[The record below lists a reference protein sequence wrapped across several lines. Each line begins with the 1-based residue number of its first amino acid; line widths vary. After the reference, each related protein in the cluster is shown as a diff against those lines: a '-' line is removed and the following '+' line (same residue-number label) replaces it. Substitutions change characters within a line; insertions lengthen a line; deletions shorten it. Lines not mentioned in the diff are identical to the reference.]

1 MTATAISALL
11 PNRPNSASR
20 SRAADASDSEA
31 APFASLLGSEPTAA
45 ADDAATS
52 TVRDDADKLE
62 DAGERDDSRVEANA
76 QLPAWLLA
84 LRTPPAAAT
93 EAVADAA
100 PDAAADAAAGLFAKG
115 GGPIA
120 AAASGN
126 LRELLALKPRA
137 GDTPPTRQPKG
148 PLVDQAVTAAG
159 DPAMP
164 AVAID
169 PALMAD
175 AVPAAAITLD
185 AQATAALDAA
195 IAKLDSGQP
204 TASNAA
210 TAGDMRGLAP
220 TAVSAA
226 AAAAPAPSPAL
237 DLLAASATATAT
249 DAFGEPLALNGQD
262 AALRLG
268 ERLRWL
274 REAGVQEARLQLHPR
289 ELGSVDIRIR
299 IEGQGA
305 SVWFGAEHP
314 GARAAL
320 EATLPQL
327 RERLASEGLQL
338 SQASVGG
345 QMSDRSGS
353 QQQAAGDSRQPR
365 ANRADA
371 TAAVVSGVA
380 GGQDAPRPA
389 AATARGGRSLID
401 RYA

>member
-20 SRAADASDSEA
+20 SRAADAGDSEA

-45 ADDAATS
+45 ASDAATS
-52 TVRDDADKLE
+52 AVRDDADKLE

-84 LRTPPAAAT
+84 LRAPPAAAP
-93 EAVADAA
+93 E
-100 PDAAADAAAGLFAKG
+100 AAADAAPEAAAALFAKD
-115 GGPIA
+115 GGPITPA
-120 AAASGN
+120 AIGN

-137 GDTPPTRQPKG
+137 GDTPPTQQPKG
-148 PLVDQAVTAAG
+148 PLIDQAVTAAG

-164 AVAID
+164 MVATD

-204 TASNAA
+204 AASNAA
-210 TAGDMRGLAP
+210 TAGDMRGLTP

-226 AAAAPAPSPAL
+226 AAAAPAPSPAP
-237 DLLAASATATAT
+237 DLLAASAMATAT

-320 EATLPQL
+320 EATLTQL

-353 QQQAAGDSRQPR
+353 QQQPGSHRDAPSSAAFDSRPSGT
-365 ANRADA
+365 ASSDA
-371 TAAVVSGVA
+371 G
-380 GGQDAPRPA
+380 A
-389 AATARGGRSLID
+389 AAARIPQAGRSARGLVD

>member
-45 ADDAATS
+45 KDDAATS
-52 TVRDDADKLE
+52 AVRDDADKLD
-62 DAGERDDSRVEANA
+62 DAGEHDDTRIEANA

-84 LRTPPAAAT
+84 LRAPPATPPEAA
-93 EAVADAA
+93 ADAA
-100 PDAAADAAAGLFAKG
+100 PAAAAGLFAKG
-115 GGPIA
+115 GGPTVPVA
-120 AAASGN
+120 TGSP
-126 LRELLALKPRA
+126 RELLALKARP
-137 GDTPPTRQPKG
+137 GDTPPTQQPKG
-148 PLVDQAVTAAG
+148 PLVDQAVPAAG
-159 DPAMP
+159 DPLLP
-164 AVAID
+164 PVATD
-169 PALMAD
+169 PARTAD
-175 AVPAAAITLD
+175 AVPAAAVTLD

-195 IAKLDSGQP
+195 IAKLDSGHP
-204 TASNAA
+204 AASSPA
-210 TAGDMRGLAP
+210 TAGDLRSLAP
-220 TAVSAA
+220 TAGS
-226 AAAAPAPSPAL
+226 AAAAPAPSPAP
-237 DLLAASATATAT
+237 DLLTASAMATAT
-249 DAFGEPLALNGQD
+249 DAFGEPLSLNGQD

-338 SQASVGG
+338 SQASVGS
-345 QMSDRSGS
+345 QMQDSGS
-353 QQQAAGDSRQPR
+353 RQQQPGSNRDAPSPTAFDSGPLGAASGDGS
-365 ANRADA
+365 
-371 TAAVVSGVA
+371 TAA
-380 GGQDAPRPA
+380 
-389 AATARGGRSLID
+389 ARIPQAGRSVRGLVD

>member
-20 SRAADASDSEA
+20 SRAADAGDSEA

-62 DAGERDDSRVEANA
+62 DAGERDDSRVEADA

-100 PDAAADAAAGLFAKG
+100 PDAAAGLFAKG
-115 GGPIA
+115 RGPIA
-120 AAASGN
+120 PAAIGN

-137 GDTPPTRQPKG
+137 GDTAPTQQPKG

-159 DPAMP
+159 DPAVP
-164 AVAID
+164 TVATD

-175 AVPAAAITLD
+175 AVSAAAITLD

-204 TASNAA
+204 AASNAA

-226 AAAAPAPSPAL
+226 ASAAPAPSPAP

-365 ANRADA
+365 ANRADV

>member
-11 PNRPNSASR
+11 PNRPYSASR
-20 SRAADASDSEA
+20 SRAADAGDSEA

-45 ADDAATS
+45 ASDAATS
-52 TVRDDADKLE
+52 AVRDDADKLE

-84 LRTPPAAAT
+84 LRAPPAAAP
-93 EAVADAA
+93 E
-100 PDAAADAAAGLFAKG
+100 AAADAAPEAAAALFAKD
-115 GGPIA
+115 GGPITPA
-120 AAASGN
+120 AIGN

-137 GDTPPTRQPKG
+137 GDTPPTQQPKG
-148 PLVDQAVTAAG
+148 PLIDQAVTAAG

-164 AVAID
+164 MVATD

-204 TASNAA
+204 AASNAA
-210 TAGDMRGLAP
+210 TAGDMRGLTP

-226 AAAAPAPSPAL
+226 AAAAPAPSPAP
-237 DLLAASATATAT
+237 DLLAASAMATAT

-299 IEGQGA
+299 
-305 SVWFGAEHP
+305 
-314 GARAAL
+314 
-320 EATLPQL
+320 
-327 RERLASEGLQL
+327 
-338 SQASVGG
+338 
-345 QMSDRSGS
+345 
-353 QQQAAGDSRQPR
+353 
-365 ANRADA
+365 
-371 TAAVVSGVA
+371 
-380 GGQDAPRPA
+380 
-389 AATARGGRSLID
+389 
-401 RYA
+401 

>member
-20 SRAADASDSEA
+20 SRAADTGDSEV

-52 TVRDDADKLE
+52 AVRDDADNGE
-62 DAGERDDSRVEANA
+62 DAGEHDDTRIEANA

-84 LRTPPAAAT
+84 LRAPPAAPT
-93 EAVADAA
+93 EAGADAA
-100 PDAAADAAAGLFAKG
+100 PAAAAGPFAKG
-115 GGPIA
+115 GAPTVPVATGSP
-120 AAASGN
+120 
-126 LRELLALKPRA
+126 RELLALKARP
-137 GDTPPTRQPKG
+137 GDTPPTQQPKG
-148 PLVDQAVTAAG
+148 PLVDQAVAAAG
-159 DPAMP
+159 DPLLP
-164 AVAID
+164 PVATD

-175 AVPAAAITLD
+175 AVPAAAVTLD
-185 AQATAALDAA
+185 AQAAAALDAA
-195 IAKLDSGQP
+195 IAKLDGGHP
-204 TASNAA
+204 AASSPA
-210 TAGDMRGLAP
+210 TAGDLRSLAP
-220 TAVSAA
+220 TAGS
-226 AAAAPAPSPAL
+226 AAAAPAPSPAP
-237 DLLAASATATAT
+237 DLLTASAMATAT

-353 QQQAAGDSRQPR
+353 QQQGTGDSRLPW

-371 TAAVVSGVA
+371 AAAVASGVA

-389 AATARGGRSLID
+389 ATATARAGRSLID